1 MILEGRYHGAVE
13 GLGDV
18 VPDGVGV
25 ESIHQG
31 LNSLVVLIALLQDVY
46 KRQVMV
52 VISTAFAYLIGLPLG
67 VALILTQPCL
77 LYTSRCV

>member
-1 MILEGRYHGAVE
+1 MILEGRYYGAVE

-31 LNSLVVLIALLQDVY
+31 LNSLVVLIALLHHQYVDIGESLDSMA
-46 KRQVMV
+46 RASV
-52 VISTAFAYLIGLPLG
+52 VGFRPAPRA
-67 VALILTQPCL
+67 
-77 LYTSRCV
+77 

>member
-1 MILEGRYHGAVE
+1 MILEGRYYGAVE

-31 LNSLVVLIALLQDVY
+31 LNSLVVLIALLHHQYVD
-46 KRQVMV
+46 
-52 VISTAFAYLIGLPLG
+52 IGG
-67 VALILTQPCL
+67 VAGLDGQSVCGGVQAGRPGR
-77 LYTSRCV
+77 SWS